1 MLSNKITGH
10 VIQKSQYDA
19 HITQYILMR
28 YNNKTYNMSKD
39 NTIANKSEKSSRT
52 IYMNLHTYKS
62 ETLRSNICFWFN
74 ATFCF
79 VGYDNN
85 I

>member
-1 MLSNKITGH
+1 MTTSQVMLSNKITGH

-52 IYMNLHTYKS
+52 NLYESPH
-62 ETLRSNICFWFN
+62 LQVWNIKK
-74 ATFCF
+74 
-79 VGYDNN
+79 
-85 I
+85 

>member
-1 MLSNKITGH
+1 MTASQVMLSNIITGH
-10 VIQKSQYDA
+10 VIQKSQYDT

-52 IYMNLHTYKS
+52 NLYRYMNLHTYKS
-62 ETLRSNICFWFN
+62 ETLRSNLCI
-74 ATFCF
+74 
-79 VGYDNN
+79 
-85 I
+85 